1 MSRPQLIDFEK
12 NKFHS
17 YLELRQMRH
26 PGVVSTGVKFIP
38 NDTIVGKRYDRED
51 CKEQKP
57 STLLISGPNMGGK
70 STLLRQTC
78 IAVIMA
84 QIG

>member
-1 MSRPQLIDFEK
+1 MTRPEFIDFEK

-26 PGVVSTGVKFIP
+26 PGVVSTGVEFVP
-38 NDTIVGKRYDRED
+38 NDTIIGKRYD
-51 CKEQKP
+51 KVQVEQQP
-57 STLLISGPNMGGK
+57 NTLLISGPNMGGK

>member
-1 MSRPQLIDFEK
+1 MTRPEFIDFEE

-26 PGVVSTGVKFIP
+26 PGVVSTGVRFVP
-38 NDTIVGKRYDRED
+38 NDTIIGKRYDLED
-51 CKEQKP
+51 SDQENAN
-57 STLLISGPNMGGK
+57 TLLISGPNMGGK